1 MATEAYVKQHK
12 MERTI
17 EDMLNSLKS
26 QPGNPYTAMVR
37 KGWPPLSARLAPDRG
52 PPAAA
57 LRVWLSCSLAPV
69 CACAPVHAPARV
81 RVRVR
86 MPRAPSDRACA
97 AVPPLLPT
105 AQAKYL
111 ADAKLGGKAPAP
123 AAKKPAA
130 AAAAPE
136 EGAADPAFAST
147 EKMLT
152 PSKLGYSGAEF
163 AKPAP
168 VEETYTTAPTGML
181 TDTPPDT
188 CTGGSS
194 AAASGESAFELIYF
208 PVMAKGL
215 QLAFIAEMSGLP
227 WTGYTSEESG
237 PKSWPEIKDSGVAPF
252 GQMPLLKVTGGI
264 TLGQS
269 TAIANYISKLA
280 GPALR
285 GESPTDFAKS
295 QMCMAEGEDI
305 YAALQ
310 NCMLQKWKTPEARKE
325 GEEAAAAFFKDG
337 LAKHLGNLEK
347 LATANVNDEGKY
359 SACKFTSV
367 STRVVFLSIPR
378 VRLAVLELR

>member
-1 MATEAYVKQHK
+1 M
-12 MERTI
+12 
-17 EDMLNSLKS
+17 
-26 QPGNPYTAMVR
+26 
-37 KGWPPLSARLAPDRG
+37 
-52 PPAAA
+52 
-57 LRVWLSCSLAPV
+57 
-69 CACAPVHAPARV
+69 HAPARVRVRV